1 MDSVTVHK
9 KIIHGFLTL
18 TFRRVLLLLI
28 TFFVTNVW
36 LARILAPEII
46 GVFNIGTS
54 ILAFFTYFSDVGLAG
69 AIIQKKDLND
79 DDIKTTFTIQQG
91 LVATIST
98 VIIIFAPWFAQYYGL
113 DNSGMWL
120 IRALAIG
127 FLLSSF
133 KVLPSVL
140 LERRLEFRP
149 QVLVEIVETVIHLSL
164 LVYLSYQNWGVTA
177 YTVAVLARAL
187 AGTSLMYILAPIKI
201 GLGISKASFRQ
212 LINFGVPFQI
222 NSILALLK
230 DRLVPLVVAG
240 MVGPLGVSYITW
252 SMSIAFM
259 SLEVMNNM
267 SRVMFPAFARM
278 QHDHDGLKQ
287 TLERTIFLTCLL
299 FYPALFG
306 TLAVAP
312 SLVDHVVSSKWLPA
326 LPLIYL
332 FAVNVFWAALSTSFT
347 NFLNA
352 VGKIGITLKLMVMWT
367 ILEWSLVPLLTL
379 NYNIYGVPLAQAII
393 SFTSL
398 IPIIIVTRMVKINII
413 SQVWRPLTAS
423 IMMGVITFYATS
435 YWSNLSYPLNQIIQ
449 NDFISNVIVLL
460 LMVLFGA
467 LVYGGLIF
475 VIAKR
480 QIMASYKLLR
490 NV

>member
-1 MDSVTVHK
+1 
-9 KIIHGFLTL
+9 
-18 TFRRVLLLLI
+18 LLLLI
-28 TFFVTNVW
+28 TFFVTNIW
-36 LARILAPEII
+36 LARILSPEII

-91 LVATIST
+91 LVATIT
-98 VIIIFAPWFAQYYGL
+98 AVIFLLAPWFAQYYGL
-113 DNSGMWL
+113 DDSGTWL

-127 FLLSSF
+127 FLFSSF

-140 LERRLEFRP
+140 LERRLEFKP
-149 QVLVEIVETVIHLSL
+149 QVLVEIVETIVHLTL
-164 LVYLSYQNWGVTA
+164 LIYLSYQNWGVTA
-177 YTVAVLARAL
+177 YTVAVLARGVV
-187 AGTSLMYILAPIKI
+187 GTVLIYIIAPIKI
-201 GLGISKASFRQ
+201 GFGISKASFKQ
-212 LINFGVPFQI
+212 LINFGVPFQV

-240 MVGPLGVSYITW
+240 MVGPFGMSQITW
-252 SMSIAFM
+252 AMSIAFM

-278 QHDHDGLKQ
+278 QHDPEGLKQ

-312 SLVDHVVSSKWLPA
+312 SLVEHVVSSKWLPA

-332 FAVNVFWAALSTSFT
+332 FAINVFWAALSTSFT

-367 ILEWSLVPLLTL
+367 VLEWLLVPLLTI
-379 NYNIYGVPLAQAII
+379 NYNIYGVPLGQAII

-398 IPIIIVTRMVKINII
+398 IPIIIVTRMVKINIFK
-413 SQVWRPLTAS
+413 QVWRPLTAS
-423 IMMGVITFYATS
+423 LIMSGITFFATR
-435 YWSNLSYPLNQIIQ
+435 YWVLLSQPLTQMLK

-460 LMVLFGA
+460 LMVFFGVIVYLG
-467 LVYGGLIF
+467 LVF
-475 VIAKR
+475 VIAR
-480 QIMASYKLLR
+480 SQILASYKLLR